1 MVLMNIEDKLER
13 RAFIRKTFKGL
24 IGIGLLFGVVPF
36 IRSCLPSKSSLA
48 LDAPLSVDISKLEPG
63 DLMTVLWQG
72 KPVWI
77 LRRSSSML
85 QSIEHPTLDLRDPS
99 SLESK
104 QPKVAQNQY
113 RAIHKEYFVAFG
125 KCTHMGC
132 IPLLRQD
139 AFVCPCH
146 GSSFDLAGRVAV
158 GVPAPR
164 NLDIP
169 NYHFSIDG
177 KTLTIGA

>member
-1 MVLMNIEDKLER
+1 MKKEDKLDR

-24 IGIGLLFGVVPF
+24 IGVGLLFGVVPF

-48 LDAPLSVDISKLEPG
+48 LDAPLSVDISNLEPG
-63 DLMTVLWQG
+63 DLMTVLWRG
-72 KPVWI
+72 MPVWI

-85 QSIEHPTLDLRDPS
+85 KGIEHPKLHLADPD
-99 SLESK
+99 SLASK
-104 QPKVAQNQY
+104 QPLDAQNRY
-113 RAIHKEYFVAFG
+113 RSIHKDYFVAVG

-132 IPLLRQD
+132 IPLLKQD

-146 GSSFDLAGRVAV
+146 GSQFDFAGRVAR

-169 NYHFSIDG
+169 NYHFSADG
-177 KTLTIGA
+177 KTLIIGA